1 MSPMLDMPL
10 VQLRSYLPDVPE
22 PPDFDAFWAGQLGEA
37 RAAALQRVLDKIIE
51 ASLPEH
57 VPQPASLALDGTGL
71 ESWGQGQEAID
82 GRGIGRAGTGDSR
95 ERPRSDRR

>member
-1 MSPMLDMPL
+1 M
-10 VQLRSYLPDVPE
+10 RYLLEAIGKRLAYTGPTPRAVVPTSR
-22 PPDFDAFWAGQLGEA
+22 PKTAT
-37 RAAALQRVLDKIIE
+37 RAQALQHVLDKIIE